1 MAQTIT
7 ERVLKA
13 RVERIQENAGARNTI
28 AEEDTVAAL
37 LANEPAFGSTA
48 TYHNQLG
55 SLFAMKVARLRSI
68 EEAQKEMSGR
78 YGSKFDMYG
87 PIWLDYM
94 LPLNDRAAIMLAV
107 AYQNAGIFLTSE
119 ELLKRTERVE
129 FGMEDVA

>member
-1 MAQTIT
+1 MTQTIT

-68 EEAQKEMSGR
+68 EEAQQEMLNR
-78 YGSKFDMYG
+78 YDSFYNRQA
-87 PIWLDYM
+87 WALDLL
-94 LPLNDRAAIMLAV
+94 LPLNTRAAIMLAV
-107 AYQNAGIFLTSE
+107 AYQNLGEFRTPE

-129 FGMEDVA
+129 FGMEKVA

>member
-1 MAQTIT
+1 MTQTIT

-68 EEAQKEMSGR
+68 EEAQQEMLNR
-78 YGSKFDMYG
+78 DNIFFYNRQA
-87 PIWLDYM
+87 WALDLL
-94 LPLNDRAAIMLAV
+94 LPLNTRAAIMLAV
-107 AYQNAGIFLTSE
+107 AYQKLGEFRTSE